1 MDAKE
6 RTIVSSFMWVWW
18 ENRNKA
24 NAKERM
30 MSMEEII
37 HKTKDSALGAAH
49 CQTTIWSGGPKQI
62 ANNMAATTG

>member
-37 HKTKDSALGAAH
+37 HKTKDAALGAAH
-49 CQTTIWSGGPKQI
+49 LAKPPSGQE
-62 ANNMAATTG
+62 AQNR